1 MRAASGNVKGSWE
14 RGQGTRSIDV
24 KEYNTKGYL
33 IREAGSTDA
42 GGLSEV
48 FGIDISEV
56 VSS

>member
-1 MRAASGNVKGSWE
+1 MEMLRGAGKGAKVLEALMS
-14 RGQGTRSIDV
+14 
-24 KEYNTKGYL
+24 KNTIQKGYL